1 MPKILS
7 DAFEVQVRE
16 AVRYVMRQTRSIEN
30 PQTTRPNTQRSVHYA
45 ITNES
50 LSNASNA
57 LTSPGTAE
65 GEVLSLNSSGNLERS
80 GVKHTVTNRYESISL
95 AVNTLIVIMRVNGEW
110 ILAGA
115 DCAALASPPV

>member
-45 ITNES
+45 ITNAAI
-50 LSNASNA
+50 ASAANA
-57 LTSPGTAE
+57 LNSPGT
-65 GEVLSLNSSGNLERS
+65 GEVEILSKNSSGDLERS
-80 GVKHTVTNRYESISL
+80 GITHTVTNRYEGISI
-95 AVNTLIVIMRVNGEW
+95 AVDTIVVIMRVNGEW
-110 ILAGA
+110 ILVGA
-115 DCAALASPPV
+115 DCEALASPPA

>member
-45 ITNES
+45 ITNAALAAATS
-50 LSNASNA
+50 A
-57 LTSPGTAE
+57 LTSPGT
-65 GEVLSLNSSGNLERS
+65 GEVEIMSKNSTGDLERS
-80 GVKHTVTNRYESISL
+80 GITHTVTNRYEGISI
-95 AVNTLIVIMRVNGEW
+95 AVDTIVVIMRVNGEW
-110 ILAGA
+110 ILVGA
-115 DCAALASPPV
+115 DCEALASPPA